1 MGGAVDMLKHFKE
14 NSIRINKAQKMDAA
28 ALEGKIIVGEFTDR
42 EKAELSEQW
51 LQLHCEMM
59 EDR

>member
-1 MGGAVDMLKHFKE
+1 M
-14 NSIRINKAQKMDAA
+14 NAA
-28 ALEGKIIVGEFTDR
+28 ALQDKIVVGEFIDR

-51 LQLHCEMM
+51 LQLQCEMM

>member
-1 MGGAVDMLKHFKE
+1 GAVDMLKHFKE
-14 NSIRINKAQKMDAA
+14 NSIRINKAQKMDEA
-28 ALEGKIIVGEFTDR
+28 ALQGKIIVGEFIDR

>member
-1 MGGAVDMLKHFKE
+1 MLKHYKE

-28 ALEGKIIVGEFTDR
+28 ALEGKIIVGEFIDR

-51 LQLHCEMM
+51 LELHGEMM
-59 EDR
+59 EDK

>member
-1 MGGAVDMLKHFKE
+1 MLKHFKE
-14 NSIRINKAQKMDAA
+14 NSIRINKAQKMDEA
-28 ALEGKIIVGEFTDR
+28 ALQGKIIVGEFIDR

-51 LQLHCEMM
+51 QELHCEMM